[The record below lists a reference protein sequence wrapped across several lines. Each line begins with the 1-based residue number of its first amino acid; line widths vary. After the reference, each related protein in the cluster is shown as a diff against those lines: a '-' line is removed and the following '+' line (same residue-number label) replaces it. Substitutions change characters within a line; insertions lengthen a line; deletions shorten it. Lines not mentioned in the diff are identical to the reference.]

1 MNFRIGV
8 FSLLLA
14 FAGGEATA
22 QCVSGQVTTTGVT
35 ETGTVDFNNL
45 GPNQSVSVG
54 GLTLTC
60 TTGTPN
66 GTAVAMFFQ
75 SLPNGSAGPA
85 APAGCTQSVT
95 TLSGWTSGPRTGQT
109 VTFTSVTPNANV
121 TDLPVSGTSGTVT
134 RVQGSFSLAA
144 LFTGSLVCGRPTAGY
159 TGPASDRWQEQHRA
173 GGQLWDFKLGVSHPV
188 DPQKQVG
195 TYSFGG
201 TGTTSTITHAYTAS
215 SFSWRVYL
223 QAAPNT
229 YSFCTAAGV
238 EVVRAFVIAG
248 AGVSGSG
255 CSGSFPP

>member
-1 MNFRIGV
+1 MKFRIGV

-14 FAGGEATA
+14 IAGGEATA
-22 QCVSGQVTTTGVT
+22 QCTTGQVTTAGVT
-35 ETGTVDFNNL
+35 ETGTVNFNGLNA
-45 GPNQSVSVG
+45 GQSVAVG
-54 GLTLTC
+54 GLTLSC
-60 TTGTPN
+60 TTGSPN
-66 GTAVAMFFQ
+66 APEVATFFE

-85 APAGCTQSVT
+85 APAGCTKSG
-95 TLSGWTSGPRTGQT
+95 TLSGWTSVARSGQT
-109 VTFTSVTPNANV
+109 VSFTSVTPNANV

-134 RVQGSFSLAA
+134 RVQGSFSLAS
-144 LFTGSLVCGRPTAGY
+144 LFTGSLVCGRPAVGY

-173 GGQLWDFKLGVSHPV
+173 GGQLWDFKLGVGHPV

-195 TYSFGG
+195 TYSFGVF
-201 TGTTSTITHAYTAS
+201 GTTSTITHAYTAS